1 MFLSRWSLFFVL
13 FLGVLFT
20 TKAVGD
26 TNHCSTPI
34 SIPVKL
40 HHGVPFVQVM
50 VNGRGPFTFIVDTG
64 TNRAVIVSPSL
75 AKALKMPFVGQTYL
89 VDLSGKF
96 RERVTEVAVST
107 ISVAGREFHPG
118 RALVH
123 RSLETVG
130 SYDGILGFG
139 LFKDMMLTLDYP
151 QRCMEL
157 SEGDLAGAEGE
168 NVMPL
173 MMTPIGPMTMLTVG
187 DQAVMAVV
195 DTGGGG
201 LNLPESVAHKVEFDR
216 CTEVV
221 VREQT
226 QVNTTYFHGGEM
238 KGQLRLGGYVFKDP
252 FVSIDSL
259 VPFASIGSAPLQDFV
274 VTFDQKHQLVR
285 FEARKNAHRVERSQ
299 LPSWVPPREVSSAGS
314 LGFPAGGK

>member
-1 MFLSRWSLFFVL
+1 MFLSRSGLFFVL
-13 FLGVLFT
+13 LLGVLFT

-26 TNHCSTPI
+26 TNHCSSPT

-40 HHGVPFVQVM
+40 HNGVPFVQVM
-50 VNGRGPFTFIVDTG
+50 VNGQGPFTFIVDTG

-75 AKALKMPFVGQTYL
+75 AKALTMPFVGQTDL

-96 RERVTEVAVST
+96 RERVTEVALRT
-107 ISVAGREFHPG
+107 ISVAGHDFHPG

-123 RSLETVG
+123 RNLAAEG

-139 LFKDMMLTLDYP
+139 LFKDLMLTLDYP
-151 QRCMEL
+151 QHCMEL
-157 SEGDLAGAEGE
+157 SEGNLAGAEGE

-173 MMTPIGPMTMLTVG
+173 MVTPVGPMTMLAVS
-187 DQAVMAVV
+187 DQAVMAVI

-201 LNLPESVAHKVEFDR
+201 MNLPESLARKVAFNRD
-216 CTEVV
+216 TEVV

-226 QVNTTYFHGGEM
+226 QVSTAYFRGGEM

-252 FVSIDSL
+252 FVSINSL
-259 VPFASIGSAPLQDFV
+259 VPFASIGSTPLQDFV

-285 FEARKNAHRVERSQ
+285 FEARKNVHRVERSQ
-299 LPSWVPPREVSSAGS
+299 LPSWVPPREISSAGF
-314 LGFPAGGK
+314 LRFPAGGD